1 MSFSDRFSD
10 ECKPI
15 RTNRELWEFE
25 EAPIIWGGLAEPLA
39 PRGRVQRLRQDFL
52 NIRPEVPEFEENEDT
67 RPKVFVCHDMANN
80 YRDDR

>member
-1 MSFSDRFSD
+1 MFAAHFSN

-15 RTNRELWEFE
+15 KTNRELWDFIER
-25 EAPIIWGGLAEPLA
+25 PIVWEGLAEPLA
-39 PRGRVQRLRQDFL
+39 KRSLPQRLGRDFL
-52 NIRPEVPEFEENEDT
+52 NIRADAPIRQENEAT